1 MILRQYTSQEQKVQ
15 EYGVINTTYATV
27 KDSSNK
33 IRYLF
38 FKLTFEDLDKELEV
52 SKLQFVLNY
61 FKIQNTES
69 MRIYGTSLTSIG
81 QAEIEDLIYRLENN
95 QYFPN
100 SKEYVFEDTIEET
113 TEGGKSVHS
122 AVFDLNELM
131 MELNNTKNTIVFFIK
146 FNFDID
152 NNLIAQIEQQDN
164 ATLSYS
170 ADAVLINYSEGIN
183 SMSKV
188 DTFELD
194 SDAKLLVDNR
204 EGELFSSINLI
215 SSLSNKN
222 PINVSLISHKDDVFP
237 NKLFSKPLRFSFQ
250 TKIEVL
256 NNSNNKQAIYILNT
270 YNDTSRYALVENVD
284 DKKYNK
290 IIKSH
295 EGDTGTIFFNEM
307 DNTYLYYYEGEN
319 GKCFKIYDKD
329 DNYSL
334 YENSDDITKL
344 IQVKTNDGKETNY
357 TWAEWFL
364 TKIENSEGD
373 ILRLRYD
380 DDDYLLDIRD
390 EVSSLKV
397 SFTYSTDTI
406 NIKYYKG
413 DTLLKTITLT
423 IDDSN
428 ELTRI
433 YESKTKTLYDV
444 EYLGR
449 KAVTI
454 TKKLKETSINIVI
467 PPIVNPILSTDEQEV
482 EPASIVPVIPPIGP
496 IDPVNPGDTT
506 VTYTTLEIYNYSRF
520 PTYTQLK
527 DHLDKDCFKFYDD
540 LGRCVLE
547 MDETGKAVSMEY
559 YGFTPQ
565 LASQS
570 TLFNNKKISVQNN
583 SFEIGNINNINGWN
597 LVKGTTS
604 IVKIDDNG
612 RYGKCLKIIKRENE
626 EVKLTQ
632 EVTLEAGKS
641 YRLGLFSK
649 YSSITAGNLIFT
661 LKGSYLLDNEEVTFE
676 VKKDTLSGTES
687 SWISCVTSSVSVP
700 SEASN
705 VYATIEL
712 KVKGDE
718 EEIVY
723 LDEVTVLSENRTLRS
738 NLIKNAYFD
747 FVENNK
753 PKDWI
758 LVNTGLLDVVEDEE
772 IFNNQITLGK
782 KYMKFEN
789 GDVIKINENE
799 ETKKMYQVINH
810 KGSAGDNFILSI
822 LSKCSASFNDVYKA
836 YIKFNY
842 DDGTED
848 LFEYDFARNCESMQM
863 LTKTVIAPKS
873 YASIEVGVEYK
884 GYNEAIFDN
893 IQLCKDGKVQYY
905 NFDKIGNITSIYDK
919 NSCTTNI
926 IYDDENKIELLVASD
941 GTTFK
946 YKYYD
951 NQKKVKSITESN
963 KKTIN
968 YFYENDNLTKQTID
982 YESVVV
988 NNTFNYDEND
998 NQIYQKNEYNE
1009 VYQKTY
1015 DILRRIQTDTTPKG
1029 LVSSY
1034 THDDFNNLLTKSAT
1048 VNGQTYKN
1056 TLTYLSPS
1064 KIQKVESLNG
1074 SVYEFEY
1081 DDYGNLTKVSMDG
1094 IILNTFAYKT
1104 INDITTDIVSAKVYS
1119 DDTAYIFTYDSMNR
1133 LIRISKNASIIV
1145 NYSYDENDNI
1155 CVINDAVNQYTKYM
1169 TYDLSNRLVRIT
1181 TNTGNETNIYYDN
1194 QNNVQKVNRT
1204 VEGKNR
1210 SVEFDYEYETNEY
1223 TFDAY
1228 VNRLAKTYRDE
1239 VFAGTTKGNGRNGA
1253 PNHSAWFNA
1262 KPTFDSNG
1270 IMVYPLVKGGDNFKI
1285 DVFELNEKVK
1295 DGILYGSPY
1304 DKKDFFEKYKTTKS
1318 FVMWIKPKNMFS
1330 TTALLFARN
1339 TLTGAYIEDVR
1350 LILTSE
1356 GKIRL
1361 IDKRSNTIS
1370 SYDSEETLTLN
1381 TWNLIVFKV
1390 KDDNVQLYIN
1400 GTQVYMPAL
1409 NGKSYSLHAMELF
1422 NTPEYSY
1429 NETLDTPI
1437 DLAYLSIGC
1446 YDYTNNDVKT
1456 IYNEGL
1462 KYLSYNASLS
1472 KKVNTRYSVGSFENN
1487 YNIITL
1493 NGSLESNR
1501 NHEPKVLSKASS
1513 FYSLDKNNIFDY
1525 DSNLGRY
1532 VYSSFDSDNKDK
1544 LNEGMLGY
1552 DLGIEEEGVIS
1563 VKFKMVGTCV
1573 NARYILASAYNES
1586 QLLGIYVY
1594 NNLLK
1599 LEINSNPITIE
1610 PVEILND
1617 KWYTLT
1623 LFINKDEDGNKLFK
1637 IYIDNTLKV
1646 STQVA
1651 YFSLVNAIT
1660 YIGRNVKN
1668 VNSELNGY
1676 LEKFVWKTS
1685 ALASSGHSSAVTMFK
1700 NCTYLLE
1707 HTYEVDKVGR
1717 TLNKKIKTDNRT
1729 LTHYYNYVKNRVVSE
1744 QLPTYEERY
1753 YGYDNEG
1760 NINYI
1765 EISNQDGLKQV
1776 QYGYDSLNR
1785 LRYVNDMDNEV
1796 NLDYDT
1802 NGNIVS
1808 RAQTPLSSL
1817 GVQDVE
1823 QYTYDSTYKDR
1834 LLYMNNPITQETI
1847 QLVYEAGHNPT
1858 KLVEVHNNKV
1868 NNIIYEGKKI
1878 TNYGNNEYKYNEE
1891 GIRTYKKEPA
1901 YNGTTQIGYDIHNYI
1916 LEGEKI
1922 LTEIINTAYY
1932 GLIRFDYNYDI
1943 NGELVSLEFQNQLYY
1958 YVKDALGVIHSII
1971 DIYGNVMV
1979 SYKYDEW
1986 GKLLNIDALDP
1997 YHPVAKYNPYI
2008 YKTYYYDYESKMY
2021 YLNSRY
2027 YHPSIRRFLTID
2039 DISYLDYESLGNL
2052 NLYQYCNN
2060 NPIKYFDKT
2069 GKSIAVPATIGIGLI
2084 VLLCLLLVVAV
2095 TYPTIDVNNPIA
2107 IPSGDVISVDNNFFP
2122 EKIINISIIATILLT
2137 EVIVRLSSLVSELE
2151 STIQSVYD
2159 IKHKH
2164 HIVAKKAWRAELAR
2178 YILVKLCHI
2187 GINDERNIADVKDI
2201 YHSHLHTNSY
2211 YGLINA
2217 GMTYSYFTNGIAGV
2231 EKFLFEVKKILEDL

>member
-1 MILRQYTSQEQKVQ
+1 MILRQYTSQEQQ
-15 EYGVINTTYATV
+15 EKGYGVINTSYASV
-27 KDSSNK
+27 KDSNNK

-38 FKLTFEDLDKELEV
+38 LELTFNDLDKELEV
-52 SKLQFVLNY
+52 SKFQFVLNY
-61 FKIQNTES
+61 YKIQNTES
-69 MRIYGTSLTSIG
+69 MRIYGTSLTSIN
-81 QAEIEDLIYRLENN
+81 QTEIEDLIYRLEND

-100 SKEYVFEDTIEET
+100 SKEYVFKDTIGNAE
-113 TEGGKSVHS
+113 SIHS
-122 AVFDLNELM
+122 AVFDLNELR
-131 MELNNTKNTIVFFIK
+131 MELNNIKNKVVFFIK

-152 NNLIAQIEQQDN
+152 ERLTSQILSSNNQ
-164 ATLSYS
+164 LSRS
-170 ADAVLINYSEGIN
+170 VDAILINYSEGIN

-215 SSLSNKN
+215 STLSNKN
-222 PINVSLISHKDDVFP
+222 PINVSLISHKDDVFS

-256 NNSNNKQAIYILNT
+256 NNSNNKQAIYITNA
-270 YNDTSRYALVENVD
+270 YNDISRYALLEDTNVE
-284 DKKYNK
+284 KYNK

-295 EGDTGTIFFNEM
+295 EGDTGAIFFNEM

-319 GKCFKIYDKD
+319 GDCFKIYDKD

-344 IQVKTNDGKETNY
+344 IQVKTNDGKEINY
-357 TWAEWFL
+357 TWTEWVL

-373 ILRLRYD
+373 ILKFRYN
-380 DDDYLLDIRD
+380 DDDYLMDISD
-390 EVSSLKV
+390 NISTLKV
-397 SFTYSTDTI
+397 SFTYSTNTI

-413 DTLLKTITLT
+413 DTSLKTITLT

-454 TKKLKETSINIVI
+454 TKKLEEISINIVI
-467 PPIVNPILSTDEQEV
+467 PPFINPFQSHEDNEM

-496 IDPVNPGDTT
+496 IDPVNPGDTI
-506 VTYTTLEIYNYSRF
+506 VTYTTLEVYNYSRF
-520 PTYTQLK
+520 ATYTQLN
-527 DHLDKDCFKFYDD
+527 DHLNRDCFKFYDD

-547 MDETGKAVSMEY
+547 MDEAGKAVSMEY

-570 TLFNNKKISVQNN
+570 ISFNNKKINVQNN

-597 LVKGTTS
+597 LTKGTTS

-632 EVTLEAGKS
+632 DISLEVGKS
-641 YRLGLFSK
+641 YQLGIFSK

-661 LKGSYLLDNEEVTFE
+661 LKGSYLLNEEEVTFE
-676 VKKDTLSGTES
+676 VKKDTLSGTAS
-687 SWISCVTSSVSVP
+687 SWTSSVTSSISVP

-705 VYATIEL
+705 VCAAIEIY
-712 KVKGDE
+712 VKGNE

-753 PKDWI
+753 PKDWT
-758 LVNTGLLDVVEDEE
+758 LVNTGSLDIVEEEVVFD
-772 IFNNQITLGK
+772 NKITLGK
-782 KYMKFEN
+782 KHMKFEN
-789 GDVIKINENE
+789 GNVIKINENE

-810 KGSAGDNFILSI
+810 KGSAGDNFILTI
-822 LSKCSASFNDVYKA
+822 LSKCSASFNDIYKA

-848 LFEYDFARNCESMQM
+848 LFEYDFSRNCESMQM
-863 LTKTVIAPKS
+863 LTKTVLAPKCYS
-873 YASIEVGVEYK
+873 SIEVGVEYR
-884 GYNEAIFDN
+884 GNNEAIFDN

-905 NFDKIGNITSIYDK
+905 NFNKTGNITEVSDGKGENVNVIY
-919 NSCTTNI
+919 N
-926 IYDDENKIELLVASD
+926 DENKIELLTTSD
-941 GTTFK
+941 GTTFR
-946 YKYYD
+946 YEYE
-951 NQKKVKSITESN
+951 NKKLKSITDS
-963 KKTIN
+963 KGTKMTYI
-968 YFYENDNLTKQTID
+968 YEGDNVKSQTID
-982 YESVVV
+982 YGSVVI
-988 NNTFNYDEND
+988 NNTFNYDENN

-1009 VYQKTY
+1009 VYQKTF

-1034 THDDFNNLLTKSAT
+1034 THDDFNNLLTKST
-1048 VNGQTYKN
+1048 TLGGQTFKN

-1081 DDYGNLTKVSMDG
+1081 DDYGNLTKVSMNG
-1094 IILNTFAYKT
+1094 IVLNTFEYKVV
-1104 INDITTDIVSAKVYS
+1104 NDITTDIVAAKVYTDNS
-1119 DDTAYIFTYDSMNR
+1119 AYLFTYDSMNR
-1133 LIRISKNASIIV
+1133 LIMVRKNASPIV
-1145 NYSYDENDNI
+1145 QYEYDENDNI
-1155 CVINDAVNQYTKYM
+1155 SVIYDYVNQHRKYM
-1169 TYDLSNRLVRIT
+1169 TYDLSNRLIRIT
-1181 TNTGNETNIYYDN
+1181 TNTGNETNIFYDN
-1194 QNNVQKVNRT
+1194 QKNVQKVNRT
-1204 VEGKNR
+1204 IEGKNR

-1239 VFAGTTKGNGRNGA
+1239 VFAGTSKGNGRNGT
-1253 PNHSAWFNA
+1253 PNHSAWFSA
-1262 KPTFDSNG
+1262 KPIFDNDG
-1270 IMVYPLVKGGDNFKI
+1270 IMVFPLVKGGDNFKI
-1285 DVFELNEKVK
+1285 DAFELNEKVK
-1295 DGILYGSPY
+1295 DGMLYGSTY
-1304 DKKDFFEKYKTTKS
+1304 DKKDFFDKYETTKS
-1318 FVMWIKPKNMFS
+1318 CVMWIKPKNMFS

-1339 TLTGAYIEDVR
+1339 TLTGSYIEDVR
-1350 LILTSE
+1350 LILTNE

-1361 IDKRSNTIS
+1361 IDNRSS
-1370 SYDSEETLTLN
+1370 VVSYYDTEETLTLN

-1409 NGKSYSLHAMELF
+1409 NGESYSLHAMELF

-1446 YDYTNNDVKT
+1446 YNYTNNDVKT

-1462 KYLSYNASLS
+1462 KYLSFNASS
-1472 KKVNTRYSVGSFENN
+1472 NKKVNTRYTSGSFENN

-1501 NHEPKVLSKASS
+1501 NHDPKILSKASS
-1513 FYSLDKNNIFDY
+1513 FYNLDKNNIFDY

-1563 VKFKMVGTCV
+1563 VKFKMVGTCT
-1573 NARYILASAYNES
+1573 NARYILASAYNELQS
-1586 QLLGIYVY
+1586 LGIYVY

-1599 LEINSNPITIE
+1599 LKINSNSITIE

-1617 KWYTLT
+1617 RWYTLT
-1623 LFINKDEDGNKLFK
+1623 LFINKDEDGRKLFK

-1646 STQVA
+1646 STQVED
-1651 YFSLVNAIT
+1651 FSLANTIT

-1685 ALASSGHSSAVTMFK
+1685 ALASTGHSNAVSTFV
-1700 NCTYLLE
+1700 NCSYLVE
-1707 HTYEVDKVGR
+1707 HTYEVDRIGR

-1753 YGYDNEG
+1753 YNYDNEG

-1765 EISNQDGLKQV
+1765 GINSQDGFKQV
-1776 QYGYDSLNR
+1776 EFGYDSLNR
-1785 LRYVNDMDNEV
+1785 LIYVNDMDNAVE
-1796 NLDYDT
+1796 LTYDT

-1808 RAQTPLSSL
+1808 RVQIPITSL

-1868 NNIIYEGKKI
+1868 NNIVYEGKKI
-1878 TNYGNNEYKYNEE
+1878 VNYGNNTYKYNEE

-1901 YNGTTQIGYDIHNYI
+1901 FEGTTQIGYDIHNYI

-1943 NGELVSLEFQNQLYY
+1943 NGELVSLEFQGQTYY
-1958 YVKDALGVIHSII
+1958 YVKDALGIIHSII
-1971 DIYGNVMV
+1971 DKNGNIMV

-1986 GKLLNIDALDP
+1986 GKLLNIDALDS
-1997 YHPVAKYNPYI
+1997 YHPIVKYNPYI
-2008 YKTYYYDYESKMY
+2008 YKSYYYDYESKMY

-2027 YHPSIRRFLTID
+2027 YHPSIRRFLTVD
-2039 DISYLDYESLGNL
+2039 DINYLEYEALSSL
-2052 NLYQYCNN
+2052 NLYQYCKD
-2060 NPIKYFDKT
+2060 NPLMRKDNT
-2069 GKSIAVPATIGIGLI
+2069 GKLSFIVGLAWSVAAGLVSAAFQVADNIANGKEGSEVFENVLGSFLSSTVNSAITLTCGVVGIITGAIASSVIQTNIDYVESLLRGKDQELDEYYTNYLTNFAYSLLGNIVGEKFVPIHSGQFVPKNLI
-2084 VLLCLLLVVAV
+2084 SAFFGKYGSRIMLQTVV
-2095 TYPTIDVNNPIA
+2095 
-2107 IPSGDVISVDNNFFP
+2107 GDGASVVIN
-2122 EKIINISIIATILLT
+2122 KIN
-2137 EVIVRLSSLVSELE
+2137 EVIKE
-2151 STIQSVYD
+2151 I
-2159 IKHKH
+2159 
-2164 HIVAKKAWRAELAR
+2164 
-2178 YILVKLCHI
+2178 C
-2187 GINDERNIADVKDI
+2187 
-2201 YHSHLHTNSY
+2201 
-2211 YGLINA
+2211 
-2217 GMTYSYFTNGIAGV
+2217 
-2231 EKFLFEVKKILEDL
+2231 